1 MTTFLKI
8 SFLLIYLSFHSILY
22 SIQSK
27 EIPLLQF
34 DDIYYISASEF
45 CESQDYDCI
54 FYPEKGKIKIKF
66 PDNALIFSMNSS
78 FVNFGQDTY
87 HMANKATLK
96 NNQFYLPINSF
107 IHLCQQL
114 NLQSMSVELGT
125 KAVIINPPF
134 NISHYTIDEADLS
147 YVINIF
153 SSIQFNPEQIRL
165 NLLGPQQ
172 LDISI
177 NKGKINSSLL
187 KNNIDEDNVVI
198 KQQENNL
205 FFSFQPSKS
214 IVSYS
219 YSIESN
225 KIKIIIN
232 KTLQP
237 AYTTNQSDWK
247 IKTIIIDPGHG
258 GKDPGAIGYHNMKE
272 KHIVLDISKEL
283 GDLINK
289 HMPEMEV
296 IYTREDDTFLGLKNR
311 TSIANKNNGHIFVS
325 IHANASSAKSARGY
339 EIFLLQPNSVD
350 AAIDVAIR
358 ENGSIA
364 FEEDKEQYGE
374 NQIIATLAQ
383 NAFLKESE
391 KLAIFI
397 QEALK
402 KELPKTRNRGI
413 KQAGFHVLV
422 GASMPNLLIEVG
434 FLTNKSEAQLL
445 NKSSYRAQLAQAIFD
460 GIQNYVE
467 SHNN

>member
-1 MTTFLKI
+1 MTFFLKT
-8 SFLLIYLSFHSILY
+8 SFLLIFFSFHSIIY
-22 SIQSK
+22 SEQSQEIQ
-27 EIPLLQF
+27 LLQF
-34 DDIYYISASEF
+34 ENIYYLSTSEF

-54 FYPEKGKIKIKF
+54 VYPEKGKIKIKF
-66 PDNALIFSMNSS
+66 PNNVLIFSMNSS
-78 FVNFGQDTY
+78 FVNASQDTY
-87 HMANKATLK
+87 HMANKVKLK
-96 NNQFYLPINSF
+96 DSQFYLPINSF
-107 IHLCQQL
+107 MHLCHQL
-114 NLQSMSVELGT
+114 NLQSMFVD
-125 KAVIINPPF
+125 KNKVIINSPF
-134 NISHYTIDEADLS
+134 NISHYTINETELS

-153 SSIQFNPEQIRL
+153 SSIQFKPDQITL
-165 NLLGPQQ
+165 NLLDSQQ

-177 NKGKINSSLL
+177 NKGKINLSKL
-187 KNNIDEDNVVI
+187 KNMTKEDNLI
-198 KQQENNL
+198 IQQKQDL
-205 FFSFQPSKS
+205 IFSFQASHPISN
-214 IVSYS
+214 YS
-219 YSIESN
+219 YSLESN
-225 KIKIIIN
+225 LIKIIIN
-232 KTLQP
+232 KMSQA
-237 AYTTNQSDWK
+237 AYTTNQSDWE

-258 GKDPGAIGYHNMKE
+258 GKDPGAIGYHNIQE

-289 HMPEMEV
+289 YMPEMEV

-311 TSIANKNNGHIFVS
+311 TSIANKNNGHIFLS
-325 IHANASSAKSARGY
+325 IHANSSSAKSARGY

-350 AAIDVAIR
+350 DAIDVAIR
-358 ENGSIA
+358 ENASIA
-364 FEEDKEQYGE
+364 FEEDKTQYGE

-397 QEALK
+397 QAALK

-445 NKSSYRAQLAQAIFD
+445 NKSSYRAQLAKAIFEGVQD
-460 GIQNYVE
+460 YVE